1 MLKLRY
7 LVTGAAGF
15 IGSSLVHKLSN
26 FGNEILAID
35 NFSPYYSKQYK
46 KIRVENLL
54 FNENIKF
61 VNCDLNDSQKMKSKI
76 KKFEPDM
83 VIHLAAQPGV
93 RLPLNENYKY
103 IESNIKAFDNLLNI
117 LSELKIHG
125 FLYASSSSVY
135 GDTMQFP
142 LTEKS
147 KELSPKSFYGITKL
161 ANELVINGMS
171 KNLNFPARGLRF
183 FTAYG
188 PWGRPDMLYF
198 KLIAN
203 SLNSQKTTIFGDGT
217 NSRDFTFI
225 DDLISSIIALSED
238 LSLREPGFSDI
249 VNIGGGSTVSMNSL
263 IEIVSNQINSKIQ
276 VEFKE
281 KHEGDVNKTIADT
294 DYLNKLIGFKPTTD
308 VNQGIEQTV
317 KWAIQSSIR
326 SELIKWSNSVN

>member
-1 MLKLRY
+1 MMLKLRY

-125 FLYASSSSVY
+125 FLYASSSSV
-135 GDTMQFP
+135 
-142 LTEKS
+142 
-147 KELSPKSFYGITKL
+147 
-161 ANELVINGMS
+161 
-171 KNLNFPARGLRF
+171 
-183 FTAYG
+183 
-188 PWGRPDMLYF
+188 
-198 KLIAN
+198 
-203 SLNSQKTTIFGDGT
+203 
-217 NSRDFTFI
+217 
-225 DDLISSIIALSED
+225 
-238 LSLREPGFSDI
+238 
-249 VNIGGGSTVSMNSL
+249 
-263 IEIVSNQINSKIQ
+263 
-276 VEFKE
+276 
-281 KHEGDVNKTIADT
+281 
-294 DYLNKLIGFKPTTD
+294 
-308 VNQGIEQTV
+308 
-317 KWAIQSSIR
+317 
-326 SELIKWSNSVN
+326 